1 MGLQL
6 HKKKDKDLYNVYST
20 ISKEY
25 LYKWSNKN
33 IIATHIYSRFQQ
45 SAREKAKNFMNTV
58 DKEV

>member
-20 ISKEY
+20 VSKEY
-25 LYKWSNKN
+25 LYKWSTKN
-33 IIATHIYSRFQQ
+33 IIATHIYSKFQQ
-45 SAREKAKNFMNTV
+45 SAREKAKDFMNTV